1 MSEERAIPRVCS
13 VCHFRLH
20 RFGPR
25 FHALQS
31 EMMPLQFK
39 TTAKPMTITKQVPAG
54 LLQAL
59 GLHKG
64 DFISVRDESSDTFTL
79 EITSPVPQTGPRA
92 SLSRR
97 QAALARFAL
106 GAAVEKASTEE
117 ELDDARY
124 EHLRAKH
131 LK

>member
-1 MSEERAIPRVCS
+1 
-13 VCHFRLH
+13 
-20 RFGPR
+20 
-25 FHALQS
+25 
-31 EMMPLQFK
+31 
-39 TTAKPMTITKQVPAG
+39 MTITKQVPAG

-79 EITSPVPQTGPRA
+79 EITTALPQSAPKA
-92 SLSRR
+92 SLSSR
-97 QAALARFAL
+97 QAALAKFAV
-106 GAAVEKASTEE
+106 GSAVEMSSTEE
-117 ELDDARY
+117 ALDDARY

>member
-1 MSEERAIPRVCS
+1 
-13 VCHFRLH
+13 
-20 RFGPR
+20 
-25 FHALQS
+25 
-31 EMMPLQFK
+31 
-39 TTAKPMTITKQVPAG
+39 MTITKQVPAG

-64 DFISVRDESSDTFTL
+64 DFMTVRDESSDSFTI
-79 EITSPVPQTGPRA
+79 EITTARPPSAPKA
-92 SLSRR
+92 SLSCR
-97 QAALARFAL
+97 QAALAKFAL
-106 GAAVEKASTEE
+106 GAAVENASTEM

>member
-1 MSEERAIPRVCS
+1 
-13 VCHFRLH
+13 
-20 RFGPR
+20 
-25 FHALQS
+25 
-31 EMMPLQFK
+31 MPLQFQP
-39 TTAKPMTITKQVPAG
+39 TDKPMTITKQVPAG

-59 GLHKG
+59 GLQKG

-79 EITSPVPQTGPRA
+79 EITSLVPQAAPKA

-97 QAALARFAL
+97 QAALAKFAL
-106 GAAVEKASTEE
+106 GAAVEEASAEE

>member
-1 MSEERAIPRVCS
+1 
-13 VCHFRLH
+13 
-20 RFGPR
+20 
-25 FHALQS
+25 
-31 EMMPLQFK
+31 
-39 TTAKPMTITKQVPAG
+39 MTITKQVPAG

-79 EITSPVPQTGPRA
+79 EITSLVPQAAPKA

-97 QAALARFAL
+97 QAALAKFAL
-106 GAAVEKASTEE
+106 GAAVEEASTEE

>member
-1 MSEERAIPRVCS
+1 
-13 VCHFRLH
+13 
-20 RFGPR
+20 
-25 FHALQS
+25 
-31 EMMPLQFK
+31 
-39 TTAKPMTITKQVPAG
+39 MTITKQVPAG

-64 DFISVRDESSDTFTL
+64 DFISVRDESPDTFTL
-79 EITSPVPQTGPRA
+79 EITTAVTQTTPKE

-97 QAALARFAL
+97 QAALTKFAV
-106 GAAVEKASTEE
+106 GAVVERHSSEQ

>member
-1 MSEERAIPRVCS
+1 
-13 VCHFRLH
+13 
-20 RFGPR
+20 
-25 FHALQS
+25 
-31 EMMPLQFK
+31 
-39 TTAKPMTITKQVPAG
+39 MTITKQVPAG
-54 LLQAL
+54 LLHAL

-79 EITSPVPQTGPRA
+79 EITTALPQSAPKA

-97 QAALARFAL
+97 QAALAKFAV
-106 GAAVEKASTEE
+106 GSAVEMPSSEE
-117 ELDDARY
+117 ALDDARY